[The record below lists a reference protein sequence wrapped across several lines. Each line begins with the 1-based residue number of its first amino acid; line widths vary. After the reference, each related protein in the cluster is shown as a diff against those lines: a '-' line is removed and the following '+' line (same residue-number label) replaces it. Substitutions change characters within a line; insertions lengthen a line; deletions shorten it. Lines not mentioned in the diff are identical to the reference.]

1 MVRQI
6 KIEQIDDLMKEAV
19 QELVQKTTLQWTTL
33 AKKATPVKTGNLRN
47 GWKTNIQKFNGT
59 IINNVEYAEPV
70 IYGTALPPSW
80 GGRFRTR
87 QNTIKGSLNNVNR
100 SEVNDLIESQDKILT
115 ISAGDLTFV
124 PTTKDRVVI
133 SSVEFKIISVTTN
146 EQNNTPISFELVLR

>member
-70 IYGTALPPSW
+70 IYGTPSSLPPSW
-80 GGRFRTR
+80 KSRYRTR
-87 QNTIKGSLNNVNR
+87 QQTIKGFPELQAKQLTVGYIPRELKRIIR
-100 SEVNDLIESQDKILT
+100 SK
-115 ISAGDLTFV
+115 
-124 PTTKDRVVI
+124 
-133 SSVEFKIISVTTN
+133 
-146 EQNNTPISFELVLR
+146 